1 MSKQSEQIM
10 ELVRMHGAAW
20 YASGCH
26 QSTPSEASRY
36 EAIAVG
42 RRAEIEA
49 ALLEPESSATLTDE
63 QIDAVFNQMPDG
75 ASGFLKTWGYR
86 QFARSLLEAAATTG
100 TQPTQNEH
108 ANRRLTHMVDAAMTE
123 MANVYP
129 PLRRSECQRLIHAA
143 MAAEA
148 TAVEAVKLVIR
159 DYHYGLDTRKNGN
172 LIAGQ
177 AVSAIQVALGM
188 EWIQGAEATR
198 RSQTG
203 NT

>member
-1 MSKQSEQIM
+1 MNN
-10 ELVRMHGAAW
+10 
-20 YASGCH
+20 
-26 QSTPSEASRY
+26 P
-36 EAIAVG
+36 
-42 RRAEIEA
+42 
-49 ALLEPESSATLTDE
+49 ALTEE
-63 QIDAVFNQMPDG
+63 QIDAVFDQMPGG
-75 ASGFLKTWGYR
+75 AQGFLKSWGYR
-86 QFARSLLEAAATTG
+86 QFARSLLEAAATTV

-123 MANVYP
+123 MANVDP

-143 MAAEA
+143 LAAEA
-148 TAVEAVKLVIR
+148 TAVEAVKLAIR

-177 AVSAIQVALGM
+177 AVAAIQEALGM
-188 EWIQGAEATR
+188 EWIPGAEATR